1 MINVIVNGACG
12 RMGRRIINLLSIQ
25 KDLHLCGAV
34 EILSHSDIGKDV
46 GVIAGIDKS
55 GVKVSSCIKDV
66 IKDADVVV
74 DFSST
79 DGVLASASACAKYKK
94 ALIVGTT
101 GLGVEALS
109 EIRNI
114 SHIVACL
121 VSSNMSVG
129 VNLLCKLV
137 EQASSILGDEYDVEI
152 IEAHHRFKKD
162 APSGTAKTLA
172 EIISKVKGRQLEDV
186 AVYGRRGFVGE
197 KKQNEIGIHAVR
209 AGDIVGEHTVIFGG
223 TGERIELKHIATTRD
238 TFAQGVI
245 KAIKFIS
252 TQRAGLYDMKD
263 VLNRIKD

>member
-12 RMGRRIINLLSIQ
+12 RMGRRIINLFSIQ

-34 EILSHSDIGKDV
+34 EMSSHPDIGKDAGIV
-46 GVIAGIDKS
+46 AGIDKS
-55 GVKVSSCIKDV
+55 GVKVISCIKDI

-74 DFSST
+74 DFSSAE
-79 DGVLASASACAKYKK
+79 GALASARVCAKDKK
-94 ALIVGTT
+94 ALIVGVT
-101 GLGVEALS
+101 GLTAEALS
-109 EIRNI
+109 EIESI
-114 SHIVACL
+114 SCKVPCL

-172 EIISKVKGRQLEDV
+172 EIISKVKGKQLKDM
-186 AVYGRRGFVGE
+186 AVYGREGLVGE
-197 KKQNEIGIHAVR
+197 RKQNEIGIHAVR

-252 TQRAGLYDMKD
+252 TQRAGLYNMRD
-263 VLNRIKD
+263 VLGV

>member
-1 MINVIVNGACG
+1 MISVIVNGACG
-12 RMGRRIINLLSIQ
+12 KMGKRIIALLSMQ
-25 KDLHLCGAV
+25 KDLDLCGAV
-34 EILSHSDIGKDV
+34 EMSSHPDIGKDA
-46 GVIAGIDKS
+46 GVVAGIDKS
-55 GVKVSSCIKDV
+55 GVKVSSCIKDI
-66 IKDADVVV
+66 IKDTDVVV
-74 DFSST
+74 DFSSAEGAL
-79 DGVLASASACAKYKK
+79 DSARICAKYKK

-101 GLGVEALS
+101 GLSVEALS
-109 EIRNI
+109 EIKSI
-114 SHIVACL
+114 SRIVACL

-172 EIISKVKGRQLEDV
+172 EIISKVMGKQLEDM

-197 KKQNEIGIHAVR
+197 RKRNEIGIHAVR

-263 VLNRIKD
+263 VLCVYI

>member
-12 RMGRRIINLLSIQ
+12 RMGKRIIALLSIQ

-34 EILSHSDIGKDV
+34 EIPSHSDIGKDV
-46 GVIAGIDKS
+46 GV
-55 GVKVSSCIKDV
+55 KVTSSIND
-66 IKDADVVV
+66 IIENADVVV
-74 DFSST
+74 DFSSAE
-79 DGVLASASACAKYKK
+79 GALASAGICAKYKK
-94 ALIVGTT
+94 ALIIGTT
-101 GLGVEALS
+101 GLSAEALS

-114 SHIVACL
+114 SSIVACL

-172 EIISKVKGRQLEDV
+172 EIISKVKDKQLEDV
-186 AVYGRRGFVGE
+186 AVYGREGLVGE
-197 KKQNEIGIHAVR
+197 RNRNEIGIHAVR

-245 KAIKFIS
+245 KAIRFIS

-263 VLNRIKD
+263 VLGV

>member
-12 RMGRRIINLLSIQ
+12 KMGKRIIALLSMQ

-34 EILSHSDIGKDV
+34 EMSSHPDIGKDV
-46 GVIAGIDKS
+46 WAVT
-55 GVKVSSCIKDV
+55 GVKVTSSIKDI

-74 DFSST
+74 DFSSE
-79 DGVLASASACAKYKK
+79 DGALDSARVCAKYKK

-101 GLGVEALS
+101 GLSVKALS
-109 EIRNI
+109 EIESI
-114 SHIVACL
+114 SRIVPCL

-172 EIISKVKGRQLEDV
+172 EIISKVRGKQLEDM
-186 AVYGRRGFVGE
+186 AVYGRRGLVGE
-197 KKQNEIGIHAVR
+197 RKQNEIGIHAVR

-252 TQRAGLYDMKD
+252 TRRAGLYDMSD
-263 VLNRIKD
+263 VLNMHK

>member
-12 RMGRRIINLLSIQ
+12 KMGKRIINLLSGQ
-25 KDLHLCGAV
+25 KDLQLCGAV
-34 EILSHSDIGKDV
+34 EIPSHPDIGKDV
-46 GVIAGIDKS
+46 WAKNNGLKPLVHL
-55 GVKVSSCIKDV
+55 KVTSTIENI

-74 DFSST
+74 DFSSAE
-79 DGVLASASACAKYKK
+79 GALASAGVCAKHKK

-101 GLGVEALS
+101 GLSIEVLS
-109 EIRNI
+109 EIKSI
-114 SHIVACL
+114 SRIVPCL

-129 VNLLCKLV
+129 INLLSRLV

-172 EIISKVKGRQLEDV
+172 EVISKAKGKQLKDMVTYCRE
-186 AVYGRRGFVGE
+186 GLVGE
-197 KKQNEIGIHAVR
+197 RKRNEIGIHAVR
-209 AGDIVGEHTVIFGG
+209 AGDIVGEHTVIFAGA
-223 TGERIELKHIATTRD
+223 GERIELKHIASTRD

-252 TQRAGLYDMKD
+252 TQRAGFYDMKD
-263 VLNRIKD
+263 VLGV